1 MLLLEFL
8 MLLLEFGELSNLT
21 NVTTDQDPTF
31 IFVEIK
37 T

>member
-1 MLLLEFL
+1 MLLIELF
-8 MLLLEFGELSNLT
+8 MLFLEFGELSNLT